1 MKSAIGQELPDWENQ
16 TALEH
21 AVLRVLYDRRIVEEN
36 PFNEPLEIEL
46 IRVRVRA
53 LCPPFAFEDRLIEA
67 ALDALEEADPPL
79 VEQIGIKHV
88 HVGYLITGTGVRV
101 VRNNLGK

>member
-36 PFNEPLEIEL
+36 PFNEPLDINL
-46 IRVRVRA
+46 IRVRVGD
-53 LCPPFAFEDRLIEA
+53 LWSPNTSDQLIQA
-67 ALDALEEADPPL
+67 ALDALAETDPPL